1 MRIAL
6 LGYGRIGR
14 RHADNL
20 RALRPDVDIVV
31 YDPSVHPAK
40 EAGFG
45 EAASVDTALE
55 TATAA
60 IIATPADAHLALME
74 RCNDLRLPYLVEKP
88 PVGLGQLE
96 AFEAIVDAAPEGCAV
111 GFQYR
116 FHPVVAHL
124 AAAADRYERVY
135 EFEAR
140 EDLVGH
146 YGRTVVET
154 MGSHAIDLGLYLAG
168 EAWRESL
175 TTDGVRLRGAIE
187 HITGART
194 IIDQRM
200 DCGPRLSRLSDR
212 LLYPDD
218 EMYRAQLRSW
228 LWWLISGERDA
239 RLATLQDG
247 LAVVDVMAHIRQ
259 GVLA

>member
-1 MRIAL
+1 MRVAL

-20 RALRPDVDIVV
+20 RALRPDVDILV
-31 YDPSVHPAK
+31 YDPAVHPAK
-40 EAGFG
+40 DAPFG
-45 EAASVDTALE
+45 EAASVNVALE

-60 IIATPADAHLALME
+60 IIATPADRHLEIME

-88 PVGLGQLE
+88 PVGMGQLE
-96 AFEAIVDAAPEGCAV
+96 AFEAIVDAAPEACAV

-135 EFEAR
+135 EFEAH
-140 EDLVGH
+140 EDLVSV

-154 MGSHAIDLGLYLAG
+154 MGSHAIDLALYLAG
-168 EAWRESL
+168 ESWREAL
-175 TTDGVRLRGAIE
+175 TTDGVRLRGSIE

-218 EMYRAQLRSW
+218 AMYRAELAAW
-228 LWWLISGERDA
+228 LDWLEGGVRDP